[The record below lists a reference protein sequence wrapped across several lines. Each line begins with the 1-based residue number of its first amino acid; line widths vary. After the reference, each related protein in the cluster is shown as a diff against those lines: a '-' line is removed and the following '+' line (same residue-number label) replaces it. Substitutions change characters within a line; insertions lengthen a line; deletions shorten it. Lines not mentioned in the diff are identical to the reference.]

1 MLARIRLLARGRYCN
16 VLFRNYFLILKNHQ
30 SNDVNGK
37 WEATA
42 WAKKIAAKKRRAS
55 LTDFE
60 RFKVQVAKKQRS
72 TIVSKKVAELS
83 A

>member
-1 MLARIRLLARGRYCN
+1 MT
-16 VLFRNYFLILKNHQ
+16 
-30 SNDVNGK
+30 GK

-60 RFKVQVAKKQRS
+60 RFKVQVAKKQKS
-72 TIVSKKVAELS
+72 VIVSKKVAELS